1 MVSFSAIRFYIWYSE
16 FIGWWQYLH
25 DINVR
30 FTHLNWKKMW
40 NNNRKFSYLLF
51 FENLH
56 IGSPE
61 LRDILGDLLKSN
73 NILIVEYDS
82 ATNGIIF
89 FISICKIPF
98 ITRYCAITIYESY
111 NVIFKLFN
119 ASLLTRKMVPTTA

>member
-30 FTHLNWKKMW
+30 FTPLNWKKMW
-40 NNNRKFSYLLF
+40 NNNRMCSSPLF
-51 FENLH
+51 FEHLD
-56 IGSPE
+56 IGSLE

-82 ATNGIIF
+82 VFYSITF
-89 FISICKIPF
+89 SISMCKLAL
-98 ITRYCAITIYESY
+98 CAWTTYKYY

-119 ASLLTRKMVPTTA
+119 ASLLTRKMVPTTT